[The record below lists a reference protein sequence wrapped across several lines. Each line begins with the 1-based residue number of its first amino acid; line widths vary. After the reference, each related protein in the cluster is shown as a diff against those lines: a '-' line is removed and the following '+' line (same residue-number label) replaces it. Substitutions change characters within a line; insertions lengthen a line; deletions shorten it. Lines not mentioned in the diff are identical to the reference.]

1 MFTQIFSIFPQYR
14 PYYSNIQ
21 YLATVHTYLLKYS
34 MFYESRGC
42 LLTYLVLD
50 KQNPVESL
58 LFEYSRIKVDEQKK
72 VESVKEFYE
81 NQEER
86 AKQNYE
92 RTSQSFV
99 TVRKLQLLSE

>member
-1 MFTQIFSIFPQYR
+1 
-14 PYYSNIQ
+14 
-21 YLATVHTYLLKYS
+21 

-86 AKQNYE
+86 AKQFAE
-92 RTSQSFV
+92 RTSQNFV
-99 TVRKLQLLSE
+99 TVRKLQLLSEWISLSCLRENSVLRSVVILSFLASQFC

>member
-1 MFTQIFSIFPQYR
+1 
-14 PYYSNIQ
+14 
-21 YLATVHTYLLKYS
+21 

-72 VESVKEFYE
+72 VESVKGFYE

-86 AKQNYE
+86 AKQFAE
-92 RTSQSFV
+92 RTSQNFV
-99 TVRKLQLLSE
+99 TVRKLQLLSEWISLSCLRENSVLRSVVILSFLASQFC